1 MKNQSNL
8 HYVGSFSTLQTEGT
22 KSYIDYG
29 LSLSVKQKE
38 LYSRLM
44 KGLKAYTPEELYSM
58 NSTKKSRINQA
69 HNKAQALLNV
79 WKQEIMIQKSNQLY
93 GWIFKEAQE
102 IVGLEVVSK
111 IKIPFTNRVSCRKI
125 VTKPAFSLAGILSVL
140 SVEVEPDPQFL
151 CSLSFEDCGIKK
163 RDIVQKFKEAKLL
176 PFNYDE
182 L

>member
-29 LSLSVKQKE
+29 LTLSVKQKE

-44 KGLKAYTPEELYSM
+44 RGLKVYTPEELYSM

-69 HNKAQALLNV
+69 HNKAQAILNV
-79 WKQEIMIQKSNQLY
+79 WKQEIMIQKSDQLY
-93 GWIFKEAQE
+93 GWIFQEAQE
-102 IVGLEVVSK
+102 IVGLEKVTK
-111 IKIPFTNRVSCRKI
+111 IKIPFSNRVSCRKI
-125 VTKPAFSLAGILSVL
+125 VNKPVFPLAGILSAL
-140 SVEVEPDPQFL
+140 SEEIAPDPQFL
-151 CSLSFEDCGIKK
+151 CTLSFEDLGIKK

-176 PFNYDE
+176 PFNYDD